1 MEIFPNWTAIPIIL
15 FLVILT
21 FILNR
26 TFFRPLAKALEE
38 RFQRIEGARR
48 EAEEIRIASQERL
61 AEFDRRLREARRE
74 SDSQMAQ
81 IKNEALSEKNSIVS
95 QKRSEA
101 EKTLAE
107 SRAEIRKK
115 AEQASVE
122 LEAHS
127 DGFARQI
134 ATQILRRPVK
144 NPLQT

>member
-95 QKRSEA
+95 QKRSES
-101 EKTLAE
+101 E
-107 SRAEIRKK
+107 
-115 AEQASVE
+115 
-122 LEAHS
+122 
-127 DGFARQI
+127 
-134 ATQILRRPVK
+134 
-144 NPLQT
+144 